1 MSYKEDAL
9 TFLGITRWHE
19 LGYTGKGIKIM
30 SDELIYQKAPSGT
43 SQERWDKIIC
53 PKGYR
58 SKAGDTPWHGT
69 AVMSHILM
77 VAPDA
82 ECIAFPLSGSF
93 GSTYNS
99 ACAEYIKENKVHI
112 FTTSS
117 VGSYPVAGRRMAIE
131 DCIEAGCIFFGSAG
145 NDGESGV
152 REEIQ
157 YEGYWAIG
165 GVKPKFTGEYNGE
178 DPIYDWGKLTK
189 VGYSAVGE
197 ELDYVTIAEIMTAV
211 GTSFCSPVF
220 AAMVGLVQQF
230 FIEKIGRRLTR
241 REMANFI
248 ADNLRDLEVE
258 GFDTRT
264 GHGSFILPEP
274 STIDIRKYVADIDV
288 AYPNE
293 GIYYGGFPE
302 VRSDVVMRGIDKL
315 HPELQVCVNKF
326 LEECKSRGL
335 DVCITETLRT
345 QEEQEALYAQGRT
358 TSGKI
363 VTNCRGFQSP
373 HCWGVAFDFCRNVK
387 GKEYDNSDKFFD
399 YVGEIAKTI
408 FDDTEYD
415 LFWGGDFKT
424 FVDKPHIEM
433 KKYLPNNSTVWLIDH
448 FGTPEEF
455 MATWY
460 DMKEEGGN
468 YVHRYKTIEE
478 MPVYAQDTMEELV
491 NEGILAG
498 KGGELGLD
506 LTEDM
511 IRTLMLCKKMID
523 KKGE

>member
-1 MSYKEDAL
+1 MSYKEEAL
-9 TFLGITRWHE
+9 DFLGITRWHE

-30 SDELIYQKAPSGT
+30 SDEKIYREAPTSI
-43 SQERWDKIIC
+43 SQERWNKIIC
-53 PKGYR
+53 PNGY
-58 SKAGDTPWHGT
+58 KEDKTGDKPWHGT
-69 AVMSHILM
+69 SVMQHILM
-77 VAPDA
+77 IVPDA
-82 ECIAFPLSGSF
+82 ECIAFPF
-93 GSTYNS
+93 GGKFGQSYDCP
-99 ACAEYIKENKVHI
+99 CAEYIKENKVHI

-117 VGSYPVAGRRMAIE
+117 VGPYPNAGRRDAIE

-145 NDGESGV
+145 NDDKKGIKP
-152 REEIQ
+152 EIQ

-165 GVKPKFTGEYNGE
+165 GVKPPYNSKLDKYE
-178 DPIYDWGKLTK
+178 WDELKKVSYSSVGK
-189 VGYSAVGE
+189 
-197 ELDYVTIAEIMTAV
+197 ELDYVTIAEILTV
-211 GTSFCSPVF
+211 SGTSFCSPVF
-220 AAMVGLVQQF
+220 AGMIGLVQQF
-230 FIEKIGRRLTR
+230 FIEKTGRRLTR
-241 REMANFI
+241 DEMANFI
-248 ADNLRDLEVE
+248 ADNLIDVDAE

-264 GHGSFILPEP
+264 GHGLFRLPEP
-274 STIDIRKYVADIDV
+274 STIDVSKYVTDIIVGD
-288 AYPNE
+288 Y
-293 GIYYGGFPE
+293 IDYGGFPE

-335 DVCITETLRT
+335 NVLITETLRT
-345 QEEQEALYAQGRT
+345 LEEQEELYAQGRT
-358 TSGKI
+358 KPGKI
-363 VTNCRGFQSP
+363 VTNAKGYQSP
-373 HCWGVAFDFCRNVK
+373 HAWGIAFDFCRNVK

-478 MPVYAQDTMEELV
+478 MPVYAQDDIEQLV
-491 NEGILAG
+491 NDGILSGRG
-498 KGGELGLD
+498 KDNLD

-511 IRTLMLCKKMID
+511 IRTLLLCKKMID